1 MDNNEKQA
9 LAQSL
14 TTMGLLKPGAE
25 FTATNL
31 TGGVSCD
38 VYKVEFPSAP
48 TVVVKRAL
56 PQLRVKAEWLA
67 PPERSVAEV
76 SWLRLAGKI
85 DPTTAPEIAGE
96 DHAHYMFAM
105 RFLEPKD
112 YPLWKAELRDGHIDV
127 DFAAVTGRKLA
138 RIHAETAG
146 KPDVAAAFDN
156 GEQFFALRLDA
167 YLLFTAGRHPDIA
180 PKIRAVVDGIARA
193 RIALMQGDISPK
205 NILVGKSGPVFLDA
219 ETACYGDPVFDTAF
233 CINHLLLKC
242 VWHPEHRRR
251 YLESF
256 LALKNAYLD
265 GVTWEARAET
275 EKRIAIL
282 LAMLLLARIDGKSP
296 VEYITDD
303 ASRALVR
310 GIARD
315 LIVREVESLNAI
327 AKQWGQEM
335 DRRYA

>member
-1 MDNNEKQA
+1 MDNDEKQA

-14 TTMGLLKPGAE
+14 ITMGLLKPGGD

-38 VYKVEFPSAP
+38 VYKVEFPDAP
-48 TVVVKRAL
+48 PLVVKRAL

-76 SWLRLAGKI
+76 SWLKLADRI
-85 DPTTAPEIAGE
+85 DPTTAPQIAGE

-112 YPLWKAELRDGHIDV
+112 YPLWKAQLRDGHIDV
-127 DFAAVTGRKLA
+127 NFAAVTGTKLA
-138 RIHAETAG
+138 RIHSETAG
-146 KPDVAAAFDN
+146 KPEIAAQFDN

-180 PKIRAVVDGIARA
+180 PKIKAVVDGIAKA

-205 NILVGKSGPVFLDA
+205 NILVGKAGPVFLDA

-242 VWHPEHRRR
+242 IWHPEHRAK

-256 LALKNAYLD
+256 IALKKAYLD
-265 GVTWEARAET
+265 GVTWEPKAQT

-282 LAMLLLARIDGKSP
+282 LAMLLLARIYGKSP

-303 ASRALVR
+303 TNRAFVR
-310 GIARD
+310 DIARGF
-315 LIVREVESLNAI
+315 IVKGEESLDEI
-327 AKQWGQEM
+327 ARVWSAKL
-335 DRRYA
+335 DSR